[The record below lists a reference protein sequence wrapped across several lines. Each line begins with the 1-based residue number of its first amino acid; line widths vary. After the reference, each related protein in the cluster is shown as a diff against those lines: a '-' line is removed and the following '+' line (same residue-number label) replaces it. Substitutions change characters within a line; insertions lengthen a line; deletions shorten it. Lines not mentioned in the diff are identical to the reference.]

1 MYPGGAKKKP
11 SQPTPKK
18 PANNITP
25 PQLKQPMEPVLIPI
39 LPQKSGNTSATKS
52 LNTTITTAVVGSGAV
67 GRTPTVIKSPQ
78 AIPMLERT
86 ASQPQTKK
94 SPLRTIGGQVKIL
107 RLMTYFSHIILFWK
121 KIFKPLYR

>member
-94 SPLRTIGGQVKIL
+94 SPLRTIGSQVKIL
-107 RLMTYFSHIILFWK
+107 TYFSDRILFWK
-121 KIFKPLYR
+121 TIFKTL